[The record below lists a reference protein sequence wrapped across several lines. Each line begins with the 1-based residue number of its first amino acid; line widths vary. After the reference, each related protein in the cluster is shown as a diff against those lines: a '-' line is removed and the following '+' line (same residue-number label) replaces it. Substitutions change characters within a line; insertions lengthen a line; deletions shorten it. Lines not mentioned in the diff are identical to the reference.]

1 MMLEL
6 LKVEV
11 MSYSKPDHPP
21 RPVTF
26 RFSAAEVIYKG
37 RVLKVLDK
45 KVNRMNGNV
54 MYEYYCD
61 CILED
66 QARKI
71 KISYERDSMTWY
83 LKNL

>member
-1 MMLEL
+1 MSDQ

-11 MSYSKPDHPP
+11 MSYSKPGEYP

-26 RFSAAEVIYKG
+26 RFSAAEVVYKG

-45 KVNRMNGNV
+45 KVNKWNGNV
-54 MYEYYCD
+54 MIEYLCD
-61 CILED
+61 CTVD
-66 QARKI
+66 DHPSKI
-71 KISYERDSMTWY
+71 KISYERDTMNWY

>member
-1 MMLEL
+1 MTEF

-11 MSYSKPDHPP
+11 MSYCRPDQPP

-26 RFSAAEVIYKG
+26 RFSVAEVVYKG

-45 KVNRMNGNV
+45 KINKYSGNL

-61 CILED
+61 CVVDEYPK
-66 QARKI
+66 KI
-71 KISYERDSMTWY
+71 KISYERDTMNWY